1 MAKKQ
6 FTLPGWAWILAGV
19 VALFFLVN
27 YVVTPMVGAK
37 MCPGSHVYC
46 PGVGCVSGKDKCF
59 AGSMGGP
66 SKVFSKETFFGGWPG
81 IGAGSTPP
89 LYGTK
94 EAFVSKKCPDNTRS
108 DGPCLMEF

>member
-1 MAKKQ
+1 MAKKINGYAILVG
-6 FTLPGWAWILAGV
+6 TLVILALIVYVILPG
-19 VALFFLVN
+19 N
-27 YVVTPMVGAK
+27 PMGNAI
-37 MCPGSHVYC
+37 CPGSQYYC

-59 AGSMGGP
+59 TGSMGGP

-81 IGAGSTPP
+81 IGTGSTPP

>member
-1 MAKKQ
+1 MAKKTNN
-6 FTLPGWAWILAGV
+6 FLMIGGAILVLGVIIYILLPGNPMGN
-19 VALFFLVN
+19 AL
-27 YVVTPMVGAK
+27 
-37 MCPGSHVYC
+37 CPGSQYYC

-66 SKVFSKETFFGGWPG
+66 TKVFSKETFFGKWPG
-81 IGAGSTPP
+81 IGAGSNPP

>member
-1 MAKKQ
+1 MAKKTNN
-6 FTLPGWAWILAGV
+6 FLMIGGIILVVGIIIYILLPETPIGN
-19 VALFFLVN
+19 AL
-27 YVVTPMVGAK
+27 
-37 MCPGSHVYC
+37 CPGSQYYC

-59 AGSMGGP
+59 AGSLGGP
-66 SKVFSKETFFGGWPG
+66 TKVFSKETFFGGWPG
-81 IGAGSTPP
+81 IGEGSTPP